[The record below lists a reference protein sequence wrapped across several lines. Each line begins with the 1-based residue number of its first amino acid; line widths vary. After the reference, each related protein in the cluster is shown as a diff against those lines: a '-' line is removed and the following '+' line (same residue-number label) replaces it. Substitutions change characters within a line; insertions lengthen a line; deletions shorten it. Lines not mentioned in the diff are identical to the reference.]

1 MKELKAK
8 IKQCSDERRIYKAKL
23 EEVYEVVVGDNDF
36 YRYEQKEFIEFLNM
50 VYGDYLLMQFATS
63 DEYIELLRRREEVM

>member
-8 IKQCSDERRIYKAKL
+8 ITQCVNERRTYHEQL
-23 EEVYEVVVGDNDF
+23 EHIYEVVVGDNG
-36 YRYEQKEFIEFLNM
+36 YERYDHIEFVEFLNM